1 MFKTE
6 HLGQMS
12 QLSQMRN
19 LGQMSAW
26 LQVINLY
33 HLFRCADLRIWFVPQ
48 IVFLACGV
56 ELAIRAFNEADICPR
71 CCKCNTWDI
80 FLFLS

>member
-1 MFKTE
+1 
-6 HLGQMS
+6 MS
-12 QLSQMRN
+12 QVFKIEN
-19 LGQMSAW
+19 LRQMSAS

-56 ELAIRAFNEADICPR
+56 ELAIRAFDLFGPR
-71 CCKCNTWDI
+71 FI
-80 FLFLS
+80 I